1 MMSTYDS
8 LLDLAD
14 TLIQENG
21 FQGFSY
27 ADLAAGLGIRKASI
41 HYHFPTKTELGIAY
55 CERKEN
61 RLRQMEETLLS
72 VPAGKA
78 RLDAYMDAFAYCAQ
92 KGQMC
97 GVHAMLSDSN
107 LFEPALQDAVSQLAQ
122 TDLRIIADV
131 LRTGR
136 ESGELIFRGEPADL
150 AIIINCAVKGALML
164 NRVPPH
170 DACER
175 MKVAVQQMFSR
186 H

>member
-1 MMSTYDS
+1 MSTYDS

-41 HYHFPTKTELGIAY
+41 HYHFPGKTDLGIAY
-55 CERKEN
+55 CERKET
-61 RLRQMEETLLS
+61 RLLQMEEKLLA

-78 RLDAYMDAFAYCAQ
+78 RLEAYMDAFAYCAL

-107 LFEPALQDAVSQLAQ
+107 QFEPALQDAVNRLAQ

-136 ESGELIFRGEPADL
+136 ENGELTFMGEPADL

-175 MKVAVQQMFSR
+175 MKRAVQQMFNCP
-186 H
+186 

>member
-1 MMSTYDS
+1 MSTYDS

-21 FQGFSY
+21 YQGFSY
-27 ADLAAGLGIRKASI
+27 ADLATALGIRKASI
-41 HYHFPTKTELGIAY
+41 HYHFPSKTDLGIAY
-55 CERKEN
+55 CARKET
-61 RLRQMEETLLS
+61 RLLKMEEKLLA

-78 RLDAYMDAFAYCAQ
+78 RLEAYMEAFAYCAQ

-107 LFEPALQDAVSQLAQ
+107 VFEPALQDAVSKLAQ

-136 ESGELIFRGEPADL
+136 ESGELTFSGEPADL

-175 MKVAVQQMFSR
+175 MKPTVKQMLGCQ
-186 H
+186 